1 MRNYHTLFSC
11 IKIFFALPL
20 PHQNIIITTMET
32 IGSIIKKVMNERGMS
47 VPEFAEKIHR
57 AIRTCYNIFDNN
69 NINVALLRDISVALD
84 HDFFKDL
91 SENYDL
97 AKPIEVDESRRRAIE
112 QFWAVVPRLKEE
124 MNFKGYIIP
133 CSADDVETDVHFPIP
148 DYIIAPN
155 YFLVTIGETF
165 EERYKRYEIDGF
177 KFITIKDKSGASVV
191 LCDNIV
197 CGRQCINIVLDY
209 KTEEEWRNTLE
220 LAFVTAD
227 KYYNDATKFS
237 IKSAIGY

>member
-1 MRNYHTLFSC
+1 
-11 IKIFFALPL
+11 
-20 PHQNIIITTMET
+20 MET
-32 IGSIIKKVMNERGMS
+32 IGFIIKKVMYEKGMS
-47 VPEFAEKIHR
+47 VPVFADKIHR

-69 NINVALLRDISVALD
+69 NINVALLRDISIALD

-112 QFWAVVPRLKEE
+112 QFWAVVPRLMEE
-124 MNFKGYIIP
+124 INFKGYIRP
-133 CSADDVETDVHFPIP
+133 CSKDDVYSDVHFPIP
-148 DYIIAPN
+148 DFIIGPD

-177 KFITIKDKSGASVV
+177 EFTTIKDKNGTAVV

>member
-1 MRNYHTLFSC
+1 
-11 IKIFFALPL
+11 
-20 PHQNIIITTMET
+20 MET
-32 IGSIIKKVMNERGMS
+32 IGSIIKKVINERGMS

-97 AKPIEVDESRRRAIE
+97 AKPIEVDESRRRAIG
-112 QFWAVVPRLKEE
+112 QFWDVMPRLMKE
-124 MNFKGYIIP
+124 MDFNGYINP

-148 DYIIAPN
+148 DYIIAPD

-177 KFITIKDKSGASVV
+177 KFTTIKDKSGASVV

-197 CGRQCINIVLDY
+197 CCRQCINIVLDY

>member
-1 MRNYHTLFSC
+1 
-11 IKIFFALPL
+11 
-20 PHQNIIITTMET
+20 MET

-47 VPEFAEKIHR
+47 VPEFADKIHR
-57 AIRTCYNIFDNN
+57 AKRTCYNIFDNN
-69 NINVALLRDISVALD
+69 HIDVTLLRDISVVLD

-97 AKPIEVDESRRRAIE
+97 AKPIEQDESRRRAIG
-112 QFWAVVPRLKEE
+112 QFWDVVPRLMRE
-124 MNFKGYIIP
+124 MNFKGHITQ

-148 DYIIAPN
+148 DYIIGPD
-155 YFLVTIGETF
+155 YFLITIGETF
-165 EERYKRYEIDGF
+165 EERYRRYEIDGF
-177 KFITIKDKSGASVV
+177 EFTTIKDKSGASVV

>member
-1 MRNYHTLFSC
+1 
-11 IKIFFALPL
+11 
-20 PHQNIIITTMET
+20 MET

-47 VPEFAEKIHR
+47 VPEFADKIHR
-57 AIRTCYNIFDNN
+57 AKRTCYNIFDNN
-69 NINVALLRDISVALD
+69 HIDVTLLRDISVVLD

-97 AKPIEVDESRRRAIE
+97 AKPIELDESRRRAIG
-112 QFWAVVPRLKEE
+112 QFWDVVPRLMKE
-124 MNFKGYIIP
+124 MNFKGHINQ

-148 DYIIAPN
+148 DYIIAPD

-177 KFITIKDKSGASVV
+177 KFTTIKDKSGASVV

-220 LAFVTAD
+220 LAFIVAD